1 MEANRIEVSEL
12 LCACHGKS
20 DIAALV
26 ASSLHLRL
34 QHQASSQM
42 QDALLL
48 TPCGF
53 QKCLYQML
61 QHSRSAC

>member
-12 LCACHGKS
+12 LHSCHGKS
-20 DIAALV
+20 DIAALA

-34 QHQASSQM
+34 QHKASSQM
-42 QDALLL
+42 QDASLL

-61 QHSRSAC
+61 QHGRSAC

>member
-12 LCACHGKS
+12 LHAGHGKS
-20 DIAALV
+20 DIAALA

-42 QDALLL
+42 QDSSLL

-61 QHSRSAC
+61 QHGHSAC